1 MHRVSKLLVLI
12 GALCFLAA
20 GVSIGFTLAA
30 PQGASAAPVMSI
42 GTPSPPPQ
50 PTEEPTVEPPQ
61 VPPTATAVLLP
72 TATPQPTHRPRRD
85 PDPTPTTSPTATA
98 SPTPEPWLTDVEI
111 VKWADKTHVL
121 PGGTLMY
128 TLVARNIGAKAAFD
142 VVVSDQIPQ
151 QLEVIDLASSKG
163 DIAIEGQTVTAYPRT
178 LEAGET
184 AEYRITVRVRVSTA
198 PGEMA
203 NTGRITTS
211 TTGDTPDNNTSTV
224 TVEIRTP
231 ERNIQTVQE
240 PPRLPYTAETPDVPA
255 IAVLASISPITWV
268 GMFGGLLMMLGGV
281 ISWGLRGWLRRVP
294 TQAGSDAV
302 QMDREGSVSPVF
314 RVPAAGPVG
323 PPRLGSG
330 LPAAAPPAPLP
341 PLVQLDRD
349 NALRDAVRGNLE
361 D

>member
-1 MHRVSKLLVLI
+1 MHRVSKLLLLI

-30 PQGASAAPVMSI
+30 PQGASAAQAMSI
-42 GTPSPPPQ
+42 GTSTLPPQ
-50 PTEEPTVEPPQ
+50 PTEEPTASP
-61 VPPTATAVLLP
+61 VPPTAMAVQP
-72 TATPQPTHRPRRD
+72 TPTNTPRPTHRPKH
-85 PDPTPTTSPTATA
+85 DPTPTAIS

-111 VKWADKTHVL
+111 VKRADKTHVL
-121 PGGTLMY
+121 PGDTLMY

-142 VVVSDQIPQ
+142 VVVSDHVPQ
-151 QLEVIDLASSKG
+151 QLEVVDLASSKG
-163 DIAIEGQTVTAYPRT
+163 DIAVEGQTVTAYPRT
-178 LEAGET
+178 LEAGES
-184 AEYRITVRVRVSTA
+184 AEYRITVCVRASA
-198 PGEMA
+198 ALGQIA

-231 ERNIQTVQE
+231 ERQIQTVQE
-240 PPRLPYTAETPDVPA
+240 PPRLPHTAETPDVPV

-294 TQAGSDAV
+294 AKAGSGAV
-302 QMDREGSVSPVF
+302 QMDLDESVSQVF

-323 PPRLGSG
+323 PPRLGSE

-349 NALRDAVRGNLE
+349 DALRDAVRGDLE

>member
-1 MHRVSKLLVLI
+1 MHRVSKLLLLI

-42 GTPSPPPQ
+42 GTPTLPPQ
-50 PTEEPTVEPPQ
+50 PTEEPTASP
-61 VPPTATAVLLP
+61 VPPTATAVQP
-72 TATPQPTHRPRRD
+72 TPTNMPQPTHRPKH
-85 PDPTPTTSPTATA
+85 DPTPTAIPSPTATT

-111 VKWADKTHVL
+111 VKRADKPHVL
-121 PGGTLMY
+121 PGDTLMY

-142 VVVSDQIPQ
+142 VVVSDQVPQ

-163 DIAIEGQTVTAYPRT
+163 DIAVEGQTVTAYPRT

-184 AEYRITVRVRVSTA
+184 AEYRITARVRANAA
-198 PGEMA
+198 PGEIA

-231 ERNIQTVQE
+231 ERQIQTVQE
-240 PPRLPYTAETPDVPA
+240 PPRLPHTAETPDMPV

-294 TQAGSDAV
+294 AKAGSGAV
-302 QMDREGSVSPVF
+302 QMDLDGSVSPVF

-323 PPRLGSG
+323 PPRLGSE

-349 NALRDAVRGNLE
+349 DALRDAVRGDLE

>member
-1 MHRVSKLLVLI
+1 MHRVSKLLLLI

-30 PQGASAAPVMSI
+30 PQGASAASAMSI
-42 GTPSPPPQ
+42 GTPTPPPQ
-50 PTEEPTVEPPQ
+50 PTEEPTVEPTQ
-61 VPPTATAVLLP
+61 VPPTATSMIPP
-72 TATPQPTHRPRRD
+72 TVTPRPTHRPKH
-85 PDPTPTTSPTATA
+85 DPTPTEIPSPTP

-111 VKWADKTHVL
+111 VKRADKTHVL
-121 PGGTLMY
+121 PGDTLMY

-142 VVVSDQIPQ
+142 VVVSDQVPQ
-151 QLEVIDLASSKG
+151 QLEVVDLASSKG
-163 DIAIEGQTVTAYPRT
+163 DIAVEGQTVTAYPRT
-178 LEAGET
+178 LEAGES
-184 AEYRITVRVRVSTA
+184 AEYRITVRVRASAA
-198 PGEMA
+198 PGQIA

-231 ERNIQTVQE
+231 ERKIQTVQE
-240 PPRLPYTAETPDVPA
+240 PPRLPHTAETPDAPV
-255 IAVLASISPITWV
+255 IAVLVSISPITWV

-294 TQAGSDAV
+294 AKAGSGAV
-302 QMDREGSVSPVF
+302 QMDLDGSVSQVF

-323 PPRLGSG
+323 PPRLGSE

-349 NALRDAVRGNLE
+349 DALRDAVRGDLE

>member
-1 MHRVSKLLVLI
+1 MHRVSKLLLLI

-30 PQGASAAPVMSI
+30 PQGASAAPAMSI
-42 GTPSPPPQ
+42 GTPTLPPQ
-50 PTEEPTVEPPQ
+50 PTEEPTVEPTQ
-61 VPPTATAVLLP
+61 VPPTATSMIPP
-72 TATPQPTHRPRRD
+72 TVTPRPTHRPKH
-85 PDPTPTTSPTATA
+85 DPTPTAILSPTAP
-98 SPTPEPWLTDVEI
+98 PTPEPWLTDVEI
-111 VKWADKTHVL
+111 VKRADKTHVL
-121 PGGTLMY
+121 PGDTLMY

-142 VVVSDQIPQ
+142 VVVSDQVPQ
-151 QLEVIDLASSKG
+151 QLEVVDLASSKG
-163 DIAIEGQTVTAYPRT
+163 DIAVEGQTVTAYPRT
-178 LEAGET
+178 LEAGAS
-184 AEYRITVRVRVSTA
+184 AEYRITVRVHASAA
-198 PGEMA
+198 PGQIA

-231 ERNIQTVQE
+231 ERQIQTVQE
-240 PPRLPYTAETPDVPA
+240 PPRLPHTAETPDAPV

-294 TQAGSDAV
+294 AKADSGAV
-302 QMDREGSVSPVF
+302 QMDLDGSVSQVF

-323 PPRLGSG
+323 PPRLGSE

-349 NALRDAVRGNLE
+349 DALRDAVRSDLE